1 MKSFSSKIKEELS
14 KLNNLA
20 KKDLV
25 KAELSGYLSTTKSNK
40 FATSSEYNINRF
52 SKLLSNAGED
62 NYTIK
67 IEGKNF
73 VIKTKN
79 KVDVKEEVDS
89 EDKAKA
95 MARGAFMAS
104 GSVSDPNKDY
114 HLEIV
119 FSEEENSNVVNKIL
133 NDYSINSKVLKRKNE
148 YIIYLKDAE
157 GISNFLAFIG
167 ANNSVIEFEEARIVK
182 EVKNQVNRQVNYETA
197 NLNKTINASVKQIE
211 DIKLIKKKR
220 KFDKLSE
227 GEQALAEARLKNP
240 NSTLSELGQLV
251 TPNISKS
258 GVTHRME
265 NIAKLA
271 DELR

>member
-40 FATSSEYNINRF
+40 FATSNEYNINRF
-52 SKLLSNAGED
+52 SKLLSNSGED
-62 NYTIK
+62 NFTIK

-79 KVDVKEEVDS
+79 KINLDAEVDS
-89 EDKAKA
+89 EEKCKA

-104 GSVSDPNKDY
+104 GSVSDPAKDY

-119 FSEEENSNVVNKIL
+119 FSDEANSKIVNKIL
-133 NDYSINSKVLKRKNE
+133 NDYSINSKIISRKNE

-167 ANNSVIEFEEARIVK
+167 ANNSVIEFEETRTMK
-182 EVKNQVNRQVNYETA
+182 EVKNQINRQVNYETA
-197 NLNKTINASVKQIE
+197 NLNKTITAAVKQVE
-211 DIKLIKKKR
+211 DIKLIKKKH

-227 GEQALAEARLKNP
+227 GEQMLAEARLKNP
-240 NSTLSELGQLV
+240 NSTLSELGKLV

-271 DELR
+271 NELR

>member
-52 SKLLSNAGED
+52 SKLLSNSGED

-79 KVDVKEEVDS
+79 KIDVNEEVDS

-104 GSVSDPNKDY
+104 GSVSNPNKEY

-119 FSEEENSNVVNKIL
+119 FADKENLRKVNDIL
-133 NDYSINSKVLKRKNE
+133 NSYLINSKVIARKNE

-167 ANNSVIEFEEARIVK
+167 ANNSVLEFEEARTLK
-182 EVKNQVNRQVNYETA
+182 EVKNNINRQVNYETA
-197 NLNKTINASVKQIE
+197 NLNKTISASVKQIE
-211 DIKLIKKKR
+211 DIKLIKKKK

-227 GEQALAEARLKNP
+227 GERALAEARLKNP
-240 NSTLSELGQLV
+240 NSTLSELGKLV

-258 GVTHRME
+258 GVTHRLE

-271 DELR
+271 NELR